1 MKKFKYVARE
11 GSPGHYRYFYADD
24 PKTQKLKKI
33 HMLTLKDPL
42 YYQKKNWTDNNTS
55 RLNRNILNNIS
66 DFNNPFT
73 KGKLLKSAGF
83 TRTGN
88 SYKDT
93 KESNQIM
100 SDIKSITTAQAKK
113 ANETFKK
120 VRKLVDLNKDYKL
133 NKITDKILSIGE
145 SFLSKYLTAKSVDT
159 YTKIRKNLT
168 HGPNSSLGDVGRKIK
183 LKAPMDYYR
192 YQKEKTQKKGK

>member
-24 PKTQKLKKI
+24 PKTQKLKKTR
-33 HMLTLKDPL
+33 MLKLKDPL
-42 YYQKKNWTDNNTS
+42 YYQKKDWADENDS
-55 RLNRNILNNIS
+55 RLTRNILNNIS
-66 DFNNPFT
+66 DFHNPFT
-73 KGKLLKSAGF
+73 KGSLLKSAGF
-83 TRTGN
+83 KKTGH
-88 SYKDT
+88 YFKDN
-93 KESNQIM
+93 KESDKIM
-100 SDIKSITTAQAKK
+100 SDIKSITVTQSKK